1 MLRSLFSNKGEIIE
15 FALRLIAAIIM
26 IQTLYFKFT
35 GAEESVYIFSSL
47 HAEPFGRY
55 ITGVGEAIASV
66 LLFIPKLKY
75 LGAII
80 SIGMMAGAI
89 IAHLFIIGIYINNDG
104 GELFIFALT
113 VLLCCSFVL
122 MRGFLQ
128 KKITLK
134 PLSL

>member
-15 FALRLIAAIIM
+15 FALRLIAAVIM

-55 ITGVGEAIASV
+55 LTGVGEALASV
-66 LLFIPKLKY
+66 LLFIPNLKY
-75 LGAII
+75 LGALL
-80 SIGMMAGAI
+80 SFGMMIGAI
-89 IAHLFIIGIYINNDG
+89 AAHLFIIGIYINNDG

-113 VLLCCSFVL
+113 ALICCSFVL
-122 MRGFLQ
+122 IRGFQQ

>member
-1 MLRSLFSNKGEIIE
+1 MSQSLFSNKWEILE
-15 FALRLIAAIIM
+15 FVLRLIAAIIM
-26 IQTLYFKFT
+26 LQTLYFKFT
-35 GAEESVYIFSSL
+35 GAEESIYIFSSL

-75 LGAII
+75 VGALLSVGMMTGAI
-80 SIGMMAGAI
+80 A
-89 IAHLFIIGIYINNDG
+89 AHLFIIGIFINNDG

-113 VLLCCSFVL
+113 VLICCSLVL
-122 MRGFLQ
+122 IRGFQQ

>member
-1 MLRSLFSNKGEIIE
+1 
-15 FALRLIAAIIM
+15 M

>member
-55 ITGVGEAIASV
+55 ITGVGEALASV
-66 LLFIPKLKY
+66 LLFIPNLKY
-75 LGAII
+75 LGALL
-80 SIGMMAGAI
+80 SVGMMIGAI
-89 IAHLFIIGIYINNDG
+89 AAHLFIIGIYINNDG
-104 GELFIFALT
+104 GELFVFALT
-113 VLLCCSFVL
+113 VLICCSFVL
-122 MRGFLQ
+122 IRGFHQ

>member
-1 MLRSLFSNKGEIIE
+1 
-15 FALRLIAAIIM
+15 M

-55 ITGVGEAIASV
+55 ITGVGEALASA
-66 LLFIPKLKY
+66 LLFIPNLKY
-75 LGAII
+75 IGAIL
-80 SIGMMAGAI
+80 SVGMMTGAI
-89 IAHLFIIGIYINNDG
+89 AVHLFIIGIFINNDG

-113 VLLCCSFVL
+113 VLICCSFL
-122 MRGFLQ
+122 LIRGYQQ
-128 KKITLK
+128 KKIILK